1 MFLVSNEKKRLA
13 ELDDDVLLSLI
24 NEGSLRPKNKKLRIL
39 QVLFKDELTDDE
51 APSTSGS
58 SSSEAPDDRVRR
70 KVSLHVG
77 HYNDTDT
84 DSDEETLGL
93 LNWL

>member
-1 MFLVSNEKKRLA
+1 MLNGCFE
-13 ELDDDVLLSLI
+13 I
-24 NEGSLRPKNKKLRIL
+24 IIL
-39 QVLFKDELTDDE
+39 E

-58 SSSEAPDDRVRR
+58 SSSETPGDRVRR
-70 KVSLHVG
+70 KSVGLHVG

>member
-39 QVLFKDELTDDE
+39 QVLFKDELTDD
-51 APSTSGS
+51 GNI
-58 SSSEAPDDRVRR
+58 
-70 KVSLHVG
+70 K
-77 HYNDTDT
+77 
-84 DSDEETLGL
+84 
-93 LNWL
+93 